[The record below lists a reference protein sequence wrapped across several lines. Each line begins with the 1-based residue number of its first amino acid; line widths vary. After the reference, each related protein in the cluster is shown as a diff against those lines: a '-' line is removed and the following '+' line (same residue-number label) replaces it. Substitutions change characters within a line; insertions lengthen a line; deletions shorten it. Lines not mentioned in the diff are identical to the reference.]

1 MGLEGAVVSGNKDT
15 GGCARAAPHPA
26 LPRRPFLHAPPV
38 RTYAVIDFETTG
50 LGPPAD
56 RIIEVGAVLV
66 RDGEITGTFSEL
78 MDPGF
83 RIPAF
88 ITSLTGITN
97 AMVRGRPQPQAV
109 MPRLRAF
116 LGDHVCVAHNAGF
129 DRGFFDAEMA
139 LAGEAHERP
148 FLCSMLLSRRLVQD
162 AGSHKLGAL
171 VRHLRLPVPPDLQAH
186 RALADALMTVE
197 LWKRLQ
203 SDLRARLNGREPDAS
218 LLAVLS
224 RTPKAAVAKRIAAFA
239 AQPEAD
245 FMLAFRDSL
254 PAVSAASA

>member
-1 MGLEGAVVSGNKDT
+1 M
-15 GGCARAAPHPA
+15 H
-26 LPRRPFLHAPPV
+26 
-38 RTYAVIDFETTG
+38 TYAVIDFETTG

-66 RDGEITGTFSEL
+66 RDGEIVGTFSEL

-83 RIPAF
+83 RIPPF

-97 AMVRGRPQPQAV
+97 AMLRGRPQPQEV

-129 DRGFFDAEMA
+129 DRGFFDAEME
-139 LAGEAHERP
+139 LAGEAHVRP
-148 FLCSMLLSRRLVQD
+148 FLCSVLLSRRLVQD
-162 AGSHKLGAL
+162 APSHKLGAL
-171 VRHLRLPVPPDLQAH
+171 VRHLHLPVPADLRAH

-197 LWKRLQ
+197 LWKHLL
-203 SDLRARLNGREPDAS
+203 SDLRVRLNGREPDAS
-218 LLAVLS
+218 LLAILC
-224 RTPKAAVAKRIAAFA
+224 RTPKAAIAKRIAAFA
-239 AQPEAD
+239 VQPEAD

-254 PAVSAASA
+254 AAVSAASA

>member
-1 MGLEGAVVSGNKDT
+1 M
-15 GGCARAAPHPA
+15 RAY
-26 LPRRPFLHAPPV
+26 V
-38 RTYAVIDFETTG
+38 VIDFETTG

-66 RDGEITGTFSEL
+66 QDGEITGTFSEL

-83 RIPAF
+83 RIPPF

-97 AMVRGRPQPQAV
+97 GMLRGRPRPQAV

-129 DRGFFDAEMA
+129 DRGFFDAEME
-139 LAGEAHERP
+139 LAGEAHVRP

-171 VRHLRLPVPPDLQAH
+171 VRHLRLPVPADLRAH

-197 LWKRLQ
+197 LWKRLL
-203 SDLRARLNGREPDAS
+203 SDLRVRLNGREPDAS
-218 LLAVLS
+218 LLATLC
-224 RTPKAAVAKRIAAFA
+224 RTPKAAIAKRIAAFA
-239 AQPEAD
+239 IQPEAD

-254 PAVSAASA
+254 AAVSAASA